1 MQRFAT
7 RIRTA
12 IASATGIDAAEL
24 RLERPRDASLGD
36 FAFPCFVLAKQLK
49 AAPPAIAADLA
60 DKLNAELGSDPSD
73 RIEAI
78 ATGPY
83 LNFKV
88 DGARLAEAVL
98 FGATT
103 AGADYGR
110 TDEGGG
116 KNIVI
121 DMSSPNIAKPM
132 HVGHLRSTILGAA
145 LYRMHEL
152 LGYRPVSINHIGDW
166 GSQFGKLVAAIDRWG
181 GEYDIQADPIPA
193 LLALYVRFHDEA
205 EAEPALEEEARAAFR
220 ELESGVDGQ
229 VRATWRQLTELSL
242 AEFNKTYERL
252 GVEFDLVRGEA
263 WYEDKLQSTLER
275 IEATGVTEESDGA
288 RIVDLTSIRKKM
300 APCLLKKTDGTTLY
314 ATRDMAAL
322 FSRWDEFAFERCL
335 YVVGSD
341 QKLHFEQLKGV
352 LKRMQLDWEPRV
364 EHVAFGMMRLP
375 GGKLSTRAGK
385 VVFLSDVLDR
395 AVEEAAAV
403 IADKNPDL
411 AASDH
416 GAEIAEQVG
425 VGAIVFN
432 DLKRERIKDVVF
444 QWDEVLSF
452 EGETGPYVQYS
463 HARLCSILRKAEASG
478 EAPGQSGAAPDWSA
492 VDDAR
497 GLILTL
503 GRYPD
508 TIRTAAADAEP
519 SHLTQ
524 YLLGL
529 CREVN
534 SWYANSR
541 VLGEAP
547 GTTAARLALVDAAR
561 VVVRNGLAMLGVA
574 APTEM

>member
-12 IASATGIDAAEL
+12 IASATGIDAAKL
-24 RLERPRDASLGD
+24 RLERPRDAALGD
-36 FAFPCFVLAKQLK
+36 FAFPCFVLAKELK

-60 DKLNAELGSDPSD
+60 DKLNADADLAGDPSD
-73 RIEAI
+73 KIEAI

-98 FGATT
+98 YGAAS

-110 TDEGGG
+110 TDEGKA

-181 GEYDIQADPIPA
+181 SEYDIEADPIPA
-193 LLALYVRFHDEA
+193 LLALYVRFHEEA

-220 ELESGVDGQ
+220 ELESGVDGK
-229 VRATWRQLTELSL
+229 VRATWRQITELSL

-263 WYEDKLQSTLER
+263 WYEDKLQATLER
-275 IEATGVTEESDGA
+275 IEASGVTEESDGA
-288 RIVDLTSIRKKM
+288 RIVDLSSIRKKM

-352 LKRMQLDWEPRV
+352 LKRMALDWEPRV

-375 GGKLSTRAGK
+375 EGKLSTRAGK

-395 AVEEAAAV
+395 AVAEAARI
-403 IADKNPDL
+403 IAEKNPDL
-411 AASDH
+411 ADA
-416 GAEIAEQVG
+416 AAIAEQVG

-432 DLKRERIKDVVF
+432 DLKRERVKDVVF
-444 QWDEVLSF
+444 DWDEVLSF

-463 HARLCSILRKAEASG
+463 HARMCSILRKAEACG
-478 EAPGQSGAAPDWSA
+478 EGGAQPDWA
-492 VDDAR
+492 ALDDAR
-497 GLILTL
+497 GLVLTL

-508 TIRTAAADAEP
+508 AIRTAAAEAEP

-561 VVVRNGLAMLGVA
+561 VVVKNGLAMLGVA
-574 APTEM
+574 APDEM

>member
-1 MQRFAT
+1 MQRFADQ
-7 RIRTA
+7 ILSA
-12 IASATGIDAAEL
+12 IAELTGLDVGKL
-24 RLERPRDASLGD
+24 RLEKPRDTELGD
-36 FAFPCFVLAKQLK
+36 FAFPCFVLAKELRG
-49 AAPPAIAADLA
+49 APPAIATDLA
-60 DKLNAELGSDPSD
+60 AKLGAKLP
-73 RIEAI
+73 ATTAVV

-88 DGARLAEAVL
+88 DAAVLAEAVL
-98 FGATT
+98 DGIRT
-103 AGADYGR
+103 AGTAYGQS
-110 TDEGGG
+110 DEGAG
-116 KNIVI
+116 KKIVV

-145 LYRMHEL
+145 LYRLHKH
-152 LGYRPVSINHIGDW
+152 LGYEPVSINHIGDW
-166 GSQFGKLVAAIDRWG
+166 GSQFGKLVAAIRRWG
-181 GEYDIQADPIPA
+181 GTVDLEADPIPA

-205 EAEPALEEEARAAFR
+205 EADPTLEEEAREAFR
-220 ELESGVDGQ
+220 ELESGVEGE
-229 VRATWRQLTELSL
+229 VRATWRKITELSL
-242 AEFNKTYERL
+242 AEFDKTYQRL

-263 WYEDKLQSTLER
+263 WYEDKLETTIER
-275 IEATGVTEESDGA
+275 IVASGITEESEGA
-288 RIVDLTSIRKKM
+288 LIVDLTSIRKKM

-322 FSRWDEFAFERCL
+322 FSRWDEFHFERAL

-341 QKLHFEQLKGV
+341 QKLHFDQLKGV

-375 GGKLSTRAGK
+375 EGKLSTRQGK

-395 AVEEAAAV
+395 AVSEAAAV

-411 AASDH
+411 ADA
-416 GAEIAEQVG
+416 AEIAEQVG
-425 VGAIVFN
+425 VGAIIFN
-432 DLKRERIKDVVF
+432 DLKRERIKDVLF

-463 HARLCSILRKAEASG
+463 HARLCSIQRKAEAAG
-478 EAPGQSGAAPDWSA
+478 EGQAAPDWSA
-492 VDDAR
+492 LEEAR

-503 GRYPD
+503 GRYPEAL
-508 TIRTAAADAEP
+508 RTAASTTEP
-519 SHLTQ
+519 SHVTQ

-534 SWYANSR
+534 SWYAQNR

-547 GTTAARLALVDAAR
+547 GLTAARLALVDAAR
-561 VVVRNGLAMLGVA
+561 LIIQSGLGMLGVA
-574 APTEM
+574 APDEM